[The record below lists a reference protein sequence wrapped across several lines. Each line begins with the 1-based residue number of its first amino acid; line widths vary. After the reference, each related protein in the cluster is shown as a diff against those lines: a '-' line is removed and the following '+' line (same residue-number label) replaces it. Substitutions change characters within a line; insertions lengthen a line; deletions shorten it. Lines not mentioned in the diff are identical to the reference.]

1 MLNEKQKNRKQ
12 KHKPK
17 TVLKMIEVG
26 SSLVLVFENRQLY
39 QFFPFI
45 FIIIIVS
52 HVKYAHWIK
61 DL

>member
-1 MLNEKQKNRKQ
+1 
-12 KHKPK
+12 
-17 TVLKMIEVG
+17 MIEVG

-61 DL
+61 DLWKEIMYAYIKLPWGTL

>member
-1 MLNEKQKNRKQ
+1 
-12 KHKPK
+12 
-17 TVLKMIEVG
+17 MIEVG
-26 SSLVLVFENRQLY
+26 SSLVFVFENRQLY
-39 QFFPFI
+39 PFFPFI